1 MEQERIFLTTRSL
14 YRGYRPFTRL
24 AAGHMINCLIRLV
37 WGCVRRALLQ
47 VCVHRP
53 VYLFNGA
60 SLLFWRGSGT
70 LLSSSLLPPFTSLFS
85 WKGQLTMRSPLPMA
99 CHPTPVLLKW
109 GRMRK
114 RKRKHSGIHK
124 YWVVA
129 EFIYLLF
136 TEVLSGRKT
145 NLLAHLCSLY
155 TVYMGAKG
163 VASVCLLSIIEK
175 QKQRG
180 RFNSCQRYTPNL
192 YVFAAHANKPR
203 KKPAAKT
210 CYVPL

>member
-1 MEQERIFLTTRSL
+1 MAS
-14 YRGYRPFTRL
+14 
-24 AAGHMINCLIRLV
+24 INTGWWLNL
-37 WGCVRRALLQ
+37 
-47 VCVHRP
+47 
-53 VYLFNGA
+53 
-60 SLLFWRGSGT
+60 
-70 LLSSSLLPPFTSLFS
+70 
-85 WKGQLTMRSPLPMA
+85 
-99 CHPTPVLLKW
+99 
-109 GRMRK
+109 
-114 RKRKHSGIHK
+114 
-124 YWVVA
+124 
-129 EFIYLLF
+129 FIYLLF

-203 KKPAAKT
+203 KKPAAKM